1 MSLKRPF
8 SSVFEDVGSVEKL
21 WETSGAMRW
30 MRFHFRTVLR
40 PKFYVH
46 ASEAGTGSLTLRSI
60 DLPVKNIVAPV
71 LKVIYPTVAKTDFL
85 AQFHNAWQEAQDG
98 NAWQKIQAKSLE
110 TAVLIDYIHT
120 LTDGECV
127 VCWHP
132 KFVFVPNGEDTHSI
146 QPPFI
151 FSFKLADCAVHG
163 EV

>member
-1 MSLKRPF
+1 
-8 SSVFEDVGSVEKL
+8 
-21 WETSGAMRW
+21 

-60 DLPVKNIVAPV
+60 DLPVKHIVVPV

-85 AQFHNAWQEAQDG
+85 AQFRKT
-98 NAWQKIQAKSLE
+98 WQKIQDGDYPSGHSKGALE

-120 LTDGECV
+120 LIDGECV

-132 KFVFVPNGEDTHSI
+132 KFVFEPNDEDTHPI

-151 FSFKLADCAVHG
+151 FSFKLADCAVHE